1 MPNWKRKTLFSI
13 STRRL
18 AESVEGLNNSLA
30 LAVGDLW
37 PKKGRPIAAIKGI
50 KAFQNHAQAALDTS
64 AMDHSAD
71 LCLVSA

>member
-1 MPNWKRKTLFSI
+1 
-13 STRRL
+13 
-18 AESVEGLNNSLA
+18 LNNSLA